1 MWMVHE
7 DGVAPDA
14 AVGGSDFDS
23 DSGDDDGYY

>member
-23 DSGDDDGYY
+23 GDDDGYY

>member
-14 AVGGSDFDS
+14 VGGSDSDS
-23 DSGDDDGYY
+23 DSGDDDDYY